1 MAKKNLK
8 KLTALS
14 IAYNVPF
21 QPLYTKEALEKN
33 NLEVV
38 HKCLIGGQEY
48 NCLMQKTYTDYE
60 NIFKSVANGE
70 NTVKQDNSVTFN
82 SKGFVY
88 INGNKHAIF
97 DVIKDMEMWQIY
109 DILNQYLNHGEEWQR
124 DLAIKIRDYIK
135 AQGFIQWLEYQY
147 EKEYGE
153 TVDEYMARVEDEEGM
168 RV

>member
-48 NCLMQKTYTDYE
+48 NCLMQKTYADYE
-60 NIFKSVANGE
+60 NIFKSVANGR

-135 AQGFIQWLEYQY
+135 AQGFIQWLEYKY

>member
-48 NCLMQKTYTDYE
+48 NCLMQKTYADYE

-135 AQGFIQWLEYQY
+135 AQGFIEWLEYQY

>member
-48 NCLMQKTYTDYE
+48 NCLMQKTYADYE
-60 NIFKSVANGE
+60 NIFKSVANGG
-70 NTVKQDNSVTFN
+70 NVVKQGNSVTFN

-109 DILNQYLNHGEEWQR
+109 DILNQYLNHGEDWQR

-135 AQGFIQWLEYQY
+135 AQGFIEWLEYQY
-147 EKEYGE
+147 EKEYNE
-153 TVDEYMARVEDEEGM
+153 TVDEYMARVEDVEGM

>member
-48 NCLMQKTYTDYE
+48 NCLMQKTYADYE

-135 AQGFIQWLEYQY
+135 AQGFIQWLEYKY